1 MKAKDATTQEEIKE
15 MNEEIDVLYQENQ
28 SLFEKLEYTCRDLD
42 VVETKYAE
50 LQQEYEQELFAS
62 SQVYSI

>member
-1 MKAKDATTQEEIKE
+1 